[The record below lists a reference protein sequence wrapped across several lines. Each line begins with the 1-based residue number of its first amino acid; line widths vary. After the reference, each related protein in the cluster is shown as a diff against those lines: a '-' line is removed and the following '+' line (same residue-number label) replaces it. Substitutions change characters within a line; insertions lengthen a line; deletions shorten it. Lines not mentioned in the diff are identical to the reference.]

1 MAVAELSQQGIIAR
15 KPRSLLS
22 DSINRL
28 KKNKLAMASI
38 IFLLLMVLAAF
49 PFASLIT
56 SGDFAKQDLMANSAL
71 PQWAESTAIGRIVF
85 SIIMPDNYENYVRYS
100 DKFPL
105 GADDLGRDL
114 WTRTIYGAR
123 VSLMIAIVAS
133 SVSLVIGTIYG
144 LISGYA
150 GGAVDNVMMRVVDFL
165 YGFPFIVVV
174 ILLQTYFKAL
184 AKRGAEGSVGQVMV
198 NLNNSMGGM
207 LFLFIAIGLINW
219 LGMARVARGQA
230 LSIRKKEY
238 VEAAKAVGAVDMRI
252 IFRHVLPNIL
262 GPLIVLETLAIPGY
276 IFTEA
281 FLSFIGLG
289 VNPPTPSWGIMIS
302 ETAPAI
308 RSYPNQLLPPAMAL
322 TFTTLAF
329 NFLGDGLRDAFDPK
343 MKE

>member
-1 MAVAELSQQGIIAR
+1 MAVAEPSQQGVIAR

-22 DSINRL
+22 DSVNRL
-28 KKNKLAMASI
+28 KKNKLAMASM
-38 IFLLLMVLAAF
+38 IFLVIMILAAI
-49 PFASLIT
+49 FAPAIST
-56 SGDFAKQDLMANSAL
+56 GDYADQDLMANNAL
-71 PQWAESTAIGRIVF
+71 PQWAESTAIGQFLF
-85 SIIMPDNYENYVRYS
+85 SLIMPDNYENYVRYS
-100 DKFPL
+100 EKFML

-114 WTRTIYGAR
+114 WTRTVYGAR
-123 VSLMIAIVAS
+123 ISLSIAIVAS
-133 SVSLVIGTIYG
+133 TVSLLVGTTYG
-144 LISGYA
+144 LVSGYV
-150 GGAVDNVMMRVVDFL
+150 GGATDNVMMRVVDFL

-184 AKRGAEGSVGQVMV
+184 ARRGAEGGIGQIMV
-198 NLNNSMGGM
+198 SLNEAMGGM
-207 LFLFIAIGLINW
+207 FFLFIAIGLINW
-219 LGMARVARGQA
+219 LAMARIARGQA

-238 VEAAKAVGAVDMRI
+238 VEAAKAVGAADARI

-262 GPLIVLETLAIPGY
+262 GPLIVYETLAIPGY
-276 IFTEA
+276 IFLEA

-302 ETAPAI
+302 EAAPAV
-308 RSYPNQLLPPAMAL
+308 RSYPNQLLPPALAL